1 MSGPDKSSIPPIEIG
16 TFDAFHPQ
24 NSEFIGSS
32 SGVFFVNTVF
42 RAFGKASHPT
52 AQEGSQSAHSLETPS
67 VNELVGTA
75 ETFQEPPVEHLNS
88 TGGPPSGSRADEGS
102 SRRIYGIEFPG
113 LGEPPNLVLARDL
126 MILYFQHWH
135 AFYPFLNGRA
145 FFDGVGS
152 FYDGTTGDDQ
162 DGYGEVGHRTKL
174 CRAVT
179 YQCIFNL
186 AACAHPQGLPSSSR
200 IQSPSALTTI
210 LGRLSAGHD
219 LATLQALLAAELY
232 LVTKMSL
239 RAASTVHGILTRL
252 IYHSGLHR
260 CPFRYIQLPR
270 AACEMRKRI
279 LWCAYTIDRYLSQSL
294 GHPLGLQDSEIDVCL
309 PGENELHE
317 PAAVSSDHD
326 ATRRSSIDDIQSHM
340 PNTRARHRTAG
351 VEGSA
356 METPLGAT
364 AALTSAARSPPNPS
378 NRNCHGDHGVA
389 VYVQEYL
396 VTYSQL
402 VAEALELFHKSLHA
416 RSITREKIT
425 ELTYRIG
432 FWWNGLP
439 AVFQADD
446 AGGGQ
451 AEGPRPPYAAFFTI
465 SYHHLLILINR
476 PFLSLRKD
484 TMEFRSS
491 LQQAIGASRG
501 IVSRLEHVLSN
512 PFLCAYPAML
522 SAAWMAG
529 LVLAFAAL
537 LDMYP
542 ISKANSEI
550 IRCLEALQSMGLRWS
565 SARHCHHALK
575 ALLERLNNQT
585 AADSFVDQLDSN
597 IDERQPRQAE
607 VQTIPAPIE
616 LNQSTK
622 RPRTYEDDVQVE
634 PTARRVAMSS
644 EPFRDGNSSAWPA
657 WTPILQY
664 NGPDFG
670 FDAMQLGF
678 HQVESQPLI
687 DFGLSN
693 GLFDDMG
700 WTDFSLDSADN

>member
-1 MSGPDKSSIPPIEIG
+1 MAFSRASSII
-16 TFDAFHPQ
+16 
-24 NSEFIGSS
+24 
-32 SGVFFVNTVF
+32 
-42 RAFGKASHPT
+42 RAYIA
-52 AQEGSQSAHSLETPS
+52 APS
-67 VNELVGTA
+67 VM
-75 ETFQEPPVEHLNS
+75 FSYRKPPAKCVK
-88 TGGPPSGSRADEGS
+88 GS
-102 SRRIYGIEFPG
+102 YG
-113 LGEPPNLVLARDL
+113 
-126 MILYFQHWH
+126 
-135 AFYPFLNGRA
+135 
-145 FFDGVGS
+145 
-152 FYDGTTGDDQ
+152 
-162 DGYGEVGHRTKL
+162 
-174 CRAVT
+174 
-179 YQCIFNL
+179 
-186 AACAHPQGLPSSSR
+186 AH
-200 IQSPSALTTI
+200 I
-210 LGRLSAGHD
+210 
-219 LATLQALLAAELY
+219 
-232 LVTKMSL
+232 
-239 RAASTVHGILTRL
+239 RL
-252 IYHSGLHR
+252 I
-260 CPFRYIQLPR
+260 
-270 AACEMRKRI
+270 
-279 LWCAYTIDRYLSQSL
+279 
-294 GHPLGLQDSEIDVCL
+294 
-309 PGENELHE
+309 
-317 PAAVSSDHD
+317 AVSSDHD
-326 ATRRSSIDDIQSHM
+326 ATRRSSIDEIQSHM

-356 METPLGAT
+356 METPLRAT
-364 AALTSAARSPPNPS
+364 AALTSAARSPLNPS
-378 NRNCHGDHGVA
+378 DRNCHGDHGVA

-402 VAEALELFHKSLHA
+402 VAEALELFHKFLHA

-451 AEGPRPPYAAFFTI
+451 AAGPRPPYAAFFTI

-484 TMEFRSS
+484 TMDFD
-491 LQQAIGASRG
+491 QAAIGASRG
-501 IVSRLEHVLSN
+501 IVSRLEHVLSD

-542 ISKANSEI
+542 ISKAN
-550 IRCLEALQSMGLRWS
+550 
-565 SARHCHHALK
+565 
-575 ALLERLNNQT
+575 
-585 AADSFVDQLDSN
+585 SFVDQLDSN

-644 EPFRDGNSSAWPA
+644 DPFRNGNSSAWPA